1 MTNTSLT
8 VILRYEGTAVK
19 PECNCVVPKRV
30 SCAAAVW
37 SDVYT
42 CVCMYGARNTDTIFA
57 ACSLCGSNNYHTSRK
72 AIGHD

>member
-8 VILRYEGTAVK
+8 VMLRYEGIAAKV
-19 PECNCVVPKRV
+19 ECNCVGPKRV

-42 CVCMYGARNTDTIFA
+42 RACMYGAWNADTIFA